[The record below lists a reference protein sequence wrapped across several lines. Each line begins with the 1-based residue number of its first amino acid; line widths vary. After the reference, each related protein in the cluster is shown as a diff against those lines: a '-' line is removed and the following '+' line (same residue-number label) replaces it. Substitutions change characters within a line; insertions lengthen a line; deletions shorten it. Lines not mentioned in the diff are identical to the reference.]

1 MRYPPPDSAPAP
13 EAAAVMSSPII
24 RGTRRSGAFL
34 LADISGYTGF
44 LHGVADA
51 HRELIV
57 EADEPPPA
65 YALLS
70 SLLDA
75 MVERV
80 APPFRLVKFEGDALF
95 AIADDPGMTPH
106 GPAALACLR
115 GCYAAFQALLVEAG
129 TQWTCTCVACARID
143 DLGLKL
149 VLHHG
154 EYVAQQIVGRE
165 ELAGPDVIVAHRLLK
180 NHVRDIIG
188 PRPYALLTDAALRAL
203 EAPADEMIA
212 AEESYEGLSTIG
224 IHVLPLD

>member
-1 MRYPPPDSAPAP
+1 MT
-13 EAAAVMSSPII
+13 MPIN
-24 RGTRRSGAFL
+24 RGTRRRGTLL

-51 HRELIV
+51 HRSIIV

-95 AIADDPGMTPH
+95 AVADDPDMGLR
-106 GPAALACLR
+106 GASVLACMR
-115 GCYAAFQALLVEAG
+115 GCYASFESLLAQAGAG
-129 TQWTCTCVACARID
+129 WTCTCTACARIN

-149 VLHHG
+149 ILHHG
-154 EYVAQQIVGRE
+154 DYVAQPIAGRE

-180 NHVRDIIG
+180 NHVRDRIG
-188 PRPYALLTDAALRAL
+188 ARPYALLTDAALDAL
-203 EAPADEMIA
+203 EVPPGDMVAM
-212 AEESYEGLSTIG
+212 AETYDGLPSIPV
-224 IHVLPLD
+224 HVLPLA

>member
-1 MRYPPPDSAPAP
+1 MTLP
-13 EAAAVMSSPII
+13 SS
-24 RGTRRSGAFL
+24 RGARRRGALL

-80 APPFRLVKFEGDALF
+80 APQFRLVKFEGDALF
-95 AIADDPGMTPH
+95 AVADDPALEMR
-106 GPAALACLR
+106 GPAVLACLR
-115 GCYAAFQALLVEAG
+115 GCHAAFQALLAEAG
-129 TQWTCTCVACARID
+129 AQWTCTCGSCARIH

-149 VLHHG
+149 ILHHG
-154 EYVAQQIVGRE
+154 DYVAHPIAGRE

-180 NHVRDIIG
+180 NRVRDLVG
-188 PRPYALLTDAALRAL
+188 QRPYALLTDAALEAL
-203 EAPADEMIA
+203 EVPPDGMVAGSETYDGLPPIA
-212 AEESYEGLSTIG
+212 FR
-224 IHVLPLD
+224 VLPLA